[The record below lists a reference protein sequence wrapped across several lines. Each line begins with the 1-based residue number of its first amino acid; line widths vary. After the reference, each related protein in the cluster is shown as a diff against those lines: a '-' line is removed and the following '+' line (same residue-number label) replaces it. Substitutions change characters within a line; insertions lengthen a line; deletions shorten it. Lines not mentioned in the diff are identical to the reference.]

1 MLPWKLDSLKRNFLH
16 SLDQNWLTGTVFK
29 GIIKML
35 TKNEIAVG
43 NLAIII
49 VGLQLFISYFINK

>member
-1 MLPWKLDSLKRNFLH
+1 
-16 SLDQNWLTGTVFK
+16 
-29 GIIKML
+29 ML
-35 TKNEIAVG
+35 TKNETAVG

>member
-1 MLPWKLDSLKRNFLH
+1 
-16 SLDQNWLTGTVFK
+16 
-29 GIIKML
+29 ML

-49 VGLQLFISYFINK
+49 VGLHLFISYFINK